1 MDAEAI
7 AVKSINEIAHK
18 MLPMMRQ
25 LEASELVVI
34 LEKLEKPTLKNVP
47 KEQIQLAILSLK
59 DKAKALVDSLNKEI
73 TT

>member
-1 MDAEAI
+1 
-7 AVKSINEIAHK
+7 
-18 MLPMMRQ
+18 MRQ